1 MKIQLRIIGVVFII
15 LMAAWR
21 SAHAQV
27 VDIPDLNL
35 RTAIRQKLDLPQDAP
50 ITRDDM
56 RRLVRIN
63 FSHRAIKDLDGIE
76 FATELRTVNLAWNQI
91 TDLTALATLT
101 RINYLDL
108 SGNKITDIT
117 PLANLTRLD
126 YLEIQSNPVFDYSP
140 LEGLP
145 LTHFE
150 YDDNQPCREPQL
162 PLRERLANRNFPS
175 VYQAWGS
182 AHWSP
187 ILNQPH
193 LSGFDQAVQ
202 HDLYWCCLM
211 FGGDYIYIGDEMVL
225 LGNLDEMARIRD
237 EHIARNPNMIFL
249 VQLGAV
255 GADLILYPS
264 DSEYWL
270 RDENGQIEG
279 AWEGSGAL
287 NLNNPAFQKL
297 MIDQAVAVAECGIY
311 DGIMIDSWNESNFA
325 RIGLLDGAETIL
337 KGIRERVQD
346 DFLILVNTNQDT
358 APVSAPYI
366 NGLFLESGVPRSW
379 DNPADGFRLLED
391 RLAWAEENLREP
403 RINAPQG
410 HAYDGEP
417 LDSPTNLQW
426 MRAVTTLTLTFTDGY
441 VLIKTDTWEGK
452 HAHWHYWY
460 DFWDADLGQP
470 VGEKSKLYD
479 DAIPGL
485 YIREFTN
492 GWAVYN
498 HSGSAQL
505 VTLPEKVRSVT
516 SGLGTAGHAVL
527 NLDGDIFLR
536 LPPALPGDINGD
548 GAINIIDLVIVA
560 QAFGTDDESAD
571 VNGDGVIN
579 ILDLVVVA
587 NQF

>member
-1 MKIQLRIIGVVFII
+1 MKMQLRTIGVVFII
-15 LMAAWR
+15 LMAAWG

-27 VDIPDLNL
+27 VDIPDFNL
-35 RTAIRQKLDLPQDAP
+35 SAAIREKLDLPQDAP

-63 FSHRAIKDLDGIE
+63 FSHRAIQTLDGIE
-76 FATELRTVNLAWNQI
+76 FATELRTVNLAWNQLTDI
-91 TDLTALATLT
+91 TPLATLT

-126 YLEIQSNPVFDYSP
+126 YLEIQTNPVFDYSP
-140 LEGLP
+140 LEGL
-145 LTHFE
+145 
-150 YDDNQPCREPQL
+150 YDDNQPCRQPQL

-193 LSGFDQAVQ
+193 LSGFEQAVQ

-255 GADLILYPS
+255 WADLTLYPS

-270 RDENGQIEG
+270 RDENGQIVG
-279 AWEGSGAL
+279 AWEASGTL

-297 MIDQAVAVAECGIY
+297 MIDQAVAVSECGIY
-311 DGIMIDSWNESNFA
+311 DGIMIDGWHEPHFA
-325 RIGLLDGAETIL
+325 REGLLDGAESIL

-346 DFLILVNTNQDT
+346 DFLILVNTNQET

-379 DNPADGFRLLED
+379 DDPADGFRLLED
-391 RLAWAEENLREP
+391 RLSWAEENLREP

-426 MRAVTTLTLTFTDGY
+426 MRAVTTLTLTFTDGC

-527 NLDGDIFLR
+527 NLDG
-536 LPPALPGDINGD
+536 
-548 GAINIIDLVIVA
+548 
-560 QAFGTDDESAD
+560 
-571 VNGDGVIN
+571 VIN